1 MAAEGRPPKH
11 TPMEFHPAPLLLA
24 IGLTLIFPVHSQAQA
39 SIKPFRQPQAQGP
52 TQESSPTFSLGGML
66 AGAGLA
72 RFDSTFEP
80 FFSLR
85 FIPELTFSLPAGR
98 GLTLDA
104 EISANAYGAVN
115 FLADAAAD
123 ASTGLKPY
131 RGWLRLSASRFE
143 ARVGLQ
149 KLSFGPAALFR
160 PLMWFDSLDPRDP
173 LQLTDGV
180 YGLLLRYYTR
190 GNANVWAWGLY
201 GNDDRR
207 GFDLAPPDKKA
218 PEFGGRVEL
227 PLFKGEIGATYHRR
241 KAAIDGLTPIMS
253 PAPVSPLPVPP
264 VPEDRIGFDGKWDL
278 GVGVW
283 FEGALVHQQTPLLPH
298 PYQRAYTLGL
308 DYTFA
313 LGRGLTALAEHF
325 RIASS
330 VRAFSPGDG
339 LSFTAL
345 LLRYPLGIL
354 DEISGIFYYD
364 WKNND
369 IYRFISW
376 KHTTDALSFSAIV
389 FWNPATPSVFQ
400 GQPGAG
406 SFAGT
411 GLELLLAYHF

>member
-1 MAAEGRPPKH
+1 
-11 TPMEFHPAPLLLA
+11 MEFRPAPFILA
-24 IGLTLIFPVHSQAQA
+24 IGLSLFVRVLSPALAAEEPV
-39 SIKPFRQPQAQGP
+39 PRPQAQSP
-52 TQESSPTFSLGGML
+52 AQAVSPTFSLSGML
-66 AGAGLA
+66 AGTGLA
-72 RFDSTFEP
+72 RFDTTFEP

-104 EISANAYGAVN
+104 EISANAYGDVT
-115 FLADAAAD
+115 FLSD
-123 ASTGLKPY
+123 ASTDASAGLKPY
-131 RGWLRLSASRFE
+131 RGWLRLSTPRFE

-149 KLSFGPAALFR
+149 KLSFGPATLFR

-173 LQLTDGV
+173 LQITNGV
-180 YGLLLRYYTR
+180 YGLLLRYYST
-190 GNANVWAWGLY
+190 GNANVWAWSLY
-201 GNDDRR
+201 GNKDRR
-207 GFDLAPPDKKA
+207 GFDLAPPDNKS
-218 PEFGGRVEL
+218 PEFGGRLEV
-227 PLFKGEIGATYHRR
+227 PLFKGEIGATYHHR

-253 PAPVSPLPVPP
+253 PGPASPLPSSLFPVPP
-264 VPEDRIGFDGKWDL
+264 APEDRFGLDGKWDL

-283 FEGALVHQQTPLLPH
+283 FEGALAHQRSPLLPL
-298 PYQRAYTLGL
+298 PFQRALTLGL
-308 DYTFA
+308 DYTFG

-330 VRAFSPGDG
+330 ARAFSPGDG

-364 WKNND
+364 WKNHGV
-369 IYRFISW
+369 YRFLSW
-376 KHTTDALSFSAIV
+376 KHTTDALSFSAIA
-389 FWNPATPSVFQ
+389 FWNPTELLVFQ
-400 GQPGAG
+400 GQPGSG

>member
-1 MAAEGRPPKH
+1 
-11 TPMEFHPAPLLLA
+11 MEYRPAPLLLA
-24 IGLTLIFPVHSQAQA
+24 IGLAFASPVFGPAQA
-39 SIKPFRQPQAQGP
+39 PLQASTP
-52 TQESSPTFSLGGML
+52 RFSLSGML
-66 AGAGLA
+66 AGSGLA
-72 RFDSTFEP
+72 RFDMTFKP

-85 FIPELTFSLPAGR
+85 FIPKLTFSLPAGR

-104 EISANAYGAVN
+104 EASANAYSTLSVR
-115 FLADAAAD
+115 ADAHD
-123 ASTGLKPY
+123 RFSTGLRPY
-131 RGWLRLSASRFE
+131 RGWLRFSTSRFE

-149 KLSFGPAALFR
+149 KLSFGSAALFR

-180 YGLLLRYYTR
+180 TGVLLRYYST

-207 GFDLAPPDKKA
+207 GFDLAPPDKRA
-218 PEFGGRVEL
+218 PEFGGRIEL
-227 PLFKGEIGATYHRR
+227 PLFKGEIGATYHHR

-253 PAPVSPLPVPP
+253 PAAVSVAASPHPVPP
-264 VPEDRIGFDGKWDL
+264 VPEDRIGLDGKWDL
-278 GVGVW
+278 GIGLW
-283 FEGALVHQQTPLLPH
+283 FEGALVHQHSPLLPFS
-298 PYQRAYTLGL
+298 YQRALTVGL

-330 VRAFSPGDG
+330 AQAFSPGDG

-345 LLRYPLGIL
+345 LLRYPLGLL

-364 WKNND
+364 WKNHGV
-369 IYRFISW
+369 YRFVGW
-376 KHTTDALSFSAIV
+376 KHTTDALSASAIV
-389 FWNPATPSVFQ
+389 FWNPAEHIVFQ
-400 GQPGAG
+400 GSPSSG

-411 GLELLLAYHF
+411 GLELVLAYHF